1 MPRQTSIQ
9 ITEATEQQA
18 RSLKRYG
25 TFTDVAKIAIDR
37 MYNQERATQWW
48 QVEYTDKTI
57 EQLVEEWN
65 KLEARHQ
72 FLAPEAMLRW
82 CNLAMN
88 SEDELVKMLKPV
100 IERAIVRR
108 ELDLFVFRNDRE
120 ETEDDIRRE
129 CCAEIRSALMT
140 AKFMS
145 IMSAPMND

>member
-9 ITEATEQQA
+9 VTEATEQQA
-18 RSLKRYG
+18 KALKRYG
-25 TFTDVAKIAIDR
+25 TFTDVVRTAVDR
-37 MYNQERATQWW
+37 MYNQERATQLWNM
-48 QVEYTDKTI
+48 EHTDKTI
-57 EQLVEEWN
+57 EELVTEWQS
-65 KLEARHQ
+65 LEAKHKFR
-72 FLAPEAMLRW
+72 APEAMLRW

-88 SEDELVKMLKPV
+88 SEDELVKLLKPV

-120 ETEDDIRRE
+120 ESEDDIRGE

-145 IMSAPMND
+145 TMSTPMDD